1 MRKIV
6 VDGTGVLAVGDP
18 PAQVRHAKFL
28 LASIC
33 KFFYVVNETTAQ
45 PLSPRDD
52 GFSFYPHAQ
61 TDGAAGFFLS
71 QESVCQRTTAESI

>member
-1 MRKIV
+1 M
-6 VDGTGVLAVGDP
+6 DGTGVLAVGDP

-52 GFSFYPHAQ
+52 GFSFYPNVQ
-61 TDGAAGFFLS
+61 ITGRGDFFRVGRVYGRE
-71 QESVCQRTTAESI
+71 QRKSVPNA